1 MGLLDSLLGG
11 ALGAG
16 ALQLVEKV
24 IQQHGGVQGLVQNFE
39 QNGLGA
45 IAQSWVG
52 NGANQAVTP
61 AQVHQALGA
70 DTVTNLAAQAGIDPQ
85 ALLAQLA
92 AHLPGAIDHLTPTG
106 AITS

>member
-11 ALGAG
+11 AMGAG
-16 ALQLVEKV
+16 ALQLVEQV
-24 IQQHGGVQGLVQNFE
+24 IQKNGGVQGLVQNFE
-39 QNGLGA
+39 QNGLGS

-52 NGANQAVTP
+52 TGANQAVTP

-70 DTVTNLAAQAGIDPQ
+70 DTIANLVSQTGLDPQ

-92 AHLPGAIDHLTPTG
+92 AHLPGAIDHLTPNG
-106 AITS
+106 AVST